1 MKKLN
6 AHCGIRKVD
15 VVQNTGNK
23 PATVIAFPVPSRF
36 ESRYASAMTD
46 KVRYDLIMQDA
57 LRGVVKRILS
67 DAAKNGLVG
76 EQHFYVSF
84 HTGAPGVRL
93 SSRLREKYP
102 EEMTIVLQHQ
112 YWDLVVGEHGFEVGL
127 SFDRVPERLNVPYTA
142 LAGFFDPSAQFGFK
156 IEQDRDASSLAE
168 TDAAVPQ
175 LRTRPALVE
184 SNQDEPAEPKP
195 IRKKMEKVEPDDAA
209 KPEDNKSAA
218 EGSAAVVSLDAFR
231 KKK

>member
-1 MKKLN
+1 
-6 AHCGIRKVD
+6 
-15 VVQNTGNK
+15 
-23 PATVIAFPVPSRF
+23 
-36 ESRYASAMTD
+36 MTD
-46 KVRYDLIMQDA
+46 KIRYDLIMQDA
-57 LRGVVKRILS
+57 LRGVVRRILS

-112 YWDLVVGEHGFEVGL
+112 FWDLIVGEHGFEVGL

-156 IEQDRDASSLAE
+156 IEQDKDTPATSEPEVAKPATRA
-168 TDAAVPQ
+168 
-175 LRTRPALVE
+175 RPALVE
-184 SNQDEPAEPKP
+184 AGSNEAPPQSKTQRKIVETSNTEDEKP
-195 IRKKMEKVEPDDAA
+195 VEEKP
-209 KPEDNKSAA
+209 AA
-218 EGSAAVVSLDAFR
+218 ESGAAVVSLDAFR